1 MCHSG
6 FPQWLA
12 AAAAVL
18 PTTLNRK
25 PNMADETAKAQVA
38 QPGGDTIFGK
48 IVRKEIPVNLVY
60 EDDLC
65 VAFPDIAPQAPTH
78 ILVVPK
84 KPIVQL
90 SQAEDS
96 DAALLGHMLIV
107 AKKCAR
113 DAGLTKG
120 YRIVINDGPDGGQSV
135 YHVHIHILGGRILGW
150 PPG

>member
-6 FPQWLA
+6 FPSS
-12 AAAAVL
+12 
-18 PTTLNRK
+18 TLSCCYHINRK

-38 QPGGDTIFGK
+38 RPGGDTIFGK

-113 DAGLTKG
+113 DAGLAKG

-135 YHVHIHILGGRILGW
+135 YHIHIHILGGRILGW

>member
-1 MCHSG
+1 
-6 FPQWLA
+6 
-12 AAAAVL
+12 
-18 PTTLNRK
+18 
-25 PNMADETAKAQVA
+25 MADETEKARTA

-65 VAFPDIAPQAPTH
+65 VAFPDITPQAPTH

-107 AKKCAR
+107 AKKCAQ
-113 DAGLTKG
+113 DAGLSKG
-120 YRIVINDGPDGGQSV
+120 YRIVINDGPEGGQSV
-135 YHVHIHILGGRILGW
+135 YHIHIHILGGRTMGW

>member
-1 MCHSG
+1 
-6 FPQWLA
+6 
-12 AAAAVL
+12 
-18 PTTLNRK
+18 
-25 PNMADETAKAQVA
+25 MADETAKAQVA
-38 QPGGDTIFGK
+38 RPGGDTIFGK

-113 DAGLTKG
+113 DAGLAKG

-135 YHVHIHILGGRILGW
+135 YHIHIHILGGRILGW